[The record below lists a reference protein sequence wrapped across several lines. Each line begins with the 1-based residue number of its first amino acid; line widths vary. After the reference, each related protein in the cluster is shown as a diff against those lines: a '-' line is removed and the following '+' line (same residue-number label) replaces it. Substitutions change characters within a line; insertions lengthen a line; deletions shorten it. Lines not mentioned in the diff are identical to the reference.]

1 MEKMYSGVE
10 VRLLDNRLEL
20 PRRIHQ
26 SAAYDLHLCSI
37 DRVRLDLASRW
48 SEYLLA
54 AGETVRCGT
63 GIAISLFPQNL
74 AALVLPRS
82 GLGCRGVGPANSP
95 GLIDPDYQGEIT
107 VCLSNSSREPI
118 ELFPLMRI
126 AQLLFIQPFHPQF
139 TPVRSF
145 AASTTRGA
153 GGFGSTGA

>member
-10 VRLLDNRLEL
+10 VKILDERLEL
-20 PRRIHQ
+20 PSRMHQ

-37 DRVRLDLASRW
+37 DGTRIDLGSRW

-54 AGETVRCGT
+54 AGETIRCGT
-63 GIAISLFPQNL
+63 GIAISLAPQNI
-74 AALVLPRS
+74 AALILPRS
-82 GLGCRGVGPANSP
+82 DLGCRDVGPANSP

-107 VCLSNSSREPI
+107 VCLRNFSREPV

-126 AQLLFIQPFHPQF
+126 AQILFIQPFHPQF
-139 TPVRSF
+139 VAVRAFST
-145 AASTTRGA
+145 STTRGA